1 MGDRNLQDLS
11 NGQKRL
17 TLGAWTSGARK
28 LLLSFA
34 LPLFLVAQSQ
44 SSTLAQEQAASPD
57 SAETGELTTEQREAR
72 THFAEGVRAAQEQ
85 RWSDAAQAFRRSY
98 RLEPRVEALCN
109 MAITYDRWEGHE
121 EDALRAYRSCAAAD
135 ESGRFAEHAA
145 ERSAAIEREL
155 LLAEPEPEPV
165 DAPEPAAEP
174 AVPTPVETRPN
185 RALLVGGIAS
195 AIVGVGLA
203 AGGAA
208 SAISSNNTLDDLRQA
223 HPDGNI
229 VVGSPAA
236 ERFATAESQADRARG
251 LYIGA
256 AVAGVASATM
266 LVLAYVFQSEE
277 QPAQLSVV
285 PSRDGLFAALCVD
298 LN

>member
-1 MGDRNLQDLS
+1 MLGL
-11 NGQKRL
+11 L
-17 TLGAWTSGARK
+17 TQLT
-28 LLLSFA
+28 
-34 LPLFLVAQSQ
+34 PLH
-44 SSTLAQEQAASPD
+44 AQESPAGSGENEQQGAPITAEQAQA
-57 SAETGELTTEQREAR
+57 RE
-72 THFAEGVRAAQEQ
+72 HFAEGVRAAQEQ
-85 RWSDAAQAFRRSY
+85 RWSDAAQAFRQSY

-109 MAITYDRWEGHE
+109 MAITYDRWDGHE
-121 EDALRAYRSCAAAD
+121 EEALRAYRSCAAAD
-135 ESGRFAEHAA
+135 DSGRFAEHAV

-155 LLAEPEPEPV
+155 LLAEPEPEPAP
-165 DAPEPAAEP
+165 DPTAEPDPEPP
-174 AVPTPVETRPN
+174 AQVPAPVETRPN
-185 RALLVGGIAS
+185 SALLVGGIAS

-208 SAISSNNTLDDLRQA
+208 SAVSSNNTLDDLRQA

-236 ERFATAESQADRARG
+236 ERFSTAESQADRARG

-285 PSRDGLFAALCVD
+285 PSRDGLFAALRVD